1 MRDAASFR
9 RVLSTDVSTAR
20 ERARGGLRRAEVKMA
35 EASSASPAE
44 LHKLVPTTGILH
56 AVARTPAK
64 DEKKQLLQLSN
75 KHGLRNQY
83 LKHAIE
89 GTKSEHAGWQ
99 PIDRVKWLLHQ
110 PTGAIVVVAG
120 LPKHFYESR
129 EALRERLGMESDVMS
144 FELRQFERLLN
155 TDDDTV
161 VAQKTPGFSA
171 DQQFHNNEW
180 GRRERSLKALVAEQR
195 YRPVP

>member
-1 MRDAASFR
+1 M
-9 RVLSTDVSTAR
+9 
-20 ERARGGLRRAEVKMA
+20 KMA

-129 EALRERLGMESDVMS
+129 EAL
-144 FELRQFERLLN
+144 
-155 TDDDTV
+155 
-161 VAQKTPGFSA
+161 KTPGFSA

-180 GRRERSLKALVAEQR
+180 GRRERSLKALVH
-195 YRPVP
+195 RPVP